1 MKQNKTLQLGTW
13 ISAGSPAITE
23 MVSGMGFDWL
33 LLDLEHGFM
42 QESELFANIQA
53 VRGDVKIIVRI
64 NDFRP
69 GFIARILD
77 WGAHGIMMPH
87 VSNAE
92 QAATV
97 VDAMR
102 YPPLGSRGFS
112 STSRSFDYGRSA
124 PKDIR
129 TWEPPLFLA
138 QIENYKGVLNA
149 EEIAAVEGVDMLFV
163 GPRDL
168 TLDLS
173 VTEGAMSY
181 DDALKM
187 VLSATKK
194 TGKQAGILLLPEQ
207 NSAEVR
213 ATGFECL
220 AAASDMAVL
229 KAGFEEIIA
238 KHKK

>member
-1 MKQNKTLQLGTW
+1 MKKNKTLQLGTW

-42 QESELFANIQA
+42 QESDLLANIQA

-64 NDFRP
+64 SDFRP
-69 GFIARILD
+69 GFIARVLD

-87 VSNAE
+87 VSSAD
-92 QAATV
+92 QAAAI

-102 YPPLGSRGFS
+102 YPPFGSRGYS

-129 TWEPPLFLA
+129 AWEPPLFLA
-138 QIENYKGVLNA
+138 QIENHKGVIHA

-168 TLDLS
+168 ALDLS
-173 VTEGAMSY
+173 VTEGAMPY
-181 DDALKM
+181 DHALEM
-187 VLSATKK
+187 VLAATKK
-194 TGKQAGILLLPEQ
+194 TGKQAGILHSPEED
-207 NSAEVR
+207 SAAVR
-213 ATGFECL
+213 AAGFECL
-220 AAASDMAVL
+220 AMASDMAVL
-229 KAGFEEIIA
+229 RAGFENIIA
-238 KHKK
+238 KHKN